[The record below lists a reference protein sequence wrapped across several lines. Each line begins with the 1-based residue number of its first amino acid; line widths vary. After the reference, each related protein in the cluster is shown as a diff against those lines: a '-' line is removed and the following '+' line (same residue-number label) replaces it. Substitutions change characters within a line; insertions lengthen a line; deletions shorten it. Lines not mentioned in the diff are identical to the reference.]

1 MRRFLFASL
10 LLPSLALADTV
21 AVVKSDTLEPYA
33 RAVAAF
39 AAVSRDELIEYDLK
53 NDESRAKKAFAHLKE
68 NKPALVWAL
77 GAMAATTARR
87 ELPDVPLLF
96 TLVPDHE
103 RLDLTGSRVWGIGLS
118 TSARS
123 SLESLV
129 RFMPSVRRLG
139 VVYDPRHSGVYVQ
152 EARRVAVE
160 LGLEFQAVAA
170 GSAAQAASGLEPL
183 TGLIDALWMVPDRTT
198 SSVEVFQPLLAFSR
212 DAGVPII
219 AVTDAQVAAGAM
231 LSYEPELTAMA
242 RQAGRLANQIV
253 HERKA
258 AGNARVVEP
267 EGLQVS
273 LNLSVAKSIPP
284 GRNLALEIFTHAARQ
299 KYPVVVHE

>member
-1 MRRFLFASL
+1 M
-10 LLPSLALADTV
+10 
-21 AVVKSDTLEPYA
+21 
-33 RAVAAF
+33 
-39 AAVSRDELIEYDLK
+39 
-53 NDESRAKKAFAHLKE
+53 
-68 NKPALVWAL
+68 
-77 GAMAATTARR
+77 
-87 ELPDVPLLF
+87 
-96 TLVPDHE
+96 
-103 RLDLTGSRVWGIGLS
+103 
-118 TSARS
+118 
-123 SLESLV
+123 
-129 RFMPSVRRLG
+129 
-139 VVYDPRHSGVYVQ
+139 
-152 EARRVAVE
+152 AVE

-284 GRNLALEIFTHAARQ
+284 GRNLALEIFTHAAKQ